1 MCVRTTIDNKCYMDS
16 GCSRHM
22 IGERNLL
29 LNFAFKDGG
38 SVMFWD
44 NVKGKVVG
52 TGTVGQSHSATIR
65 NVLLIE
71 GLKHNFLIIS

>member
-1 MCVRTTIDNKCYMDS
+1 MIDEKD
-16 GCSRHM
+16 
-22 IGERNLL
+22 LL
-29 LNFAFKDGG
+29 LNLALKDGG
-38 SVMFWD
+38 SVTFWD

-52 TGTVGQSHSATIR
+52 IGMVGQSHSTTIR